1 MKLKNILNENWVVID
16 PRGNASPVGSKI
28 QGDRYVKGKKGY
40 YVILAKHAMTARR
53 AIEKAG
59 GKATSAKVRD
69 LMWDL
74 RYEEKNKDDK
84 EVLLGEGKI
93 KSNIAQTW
101 DSKNTI
107 VNDCY
112 SFILQAVEAGGE
124 DMARDLADS
133 FKLLSNYAMGEYKK
147 AKRG

>member
-59 GKATSAKVRD
+59 GRATSAKIRD

-74 RYEEKNKDDK
+74 RYEEKNKDDILAEIDGSK
-84 EVLLGEGKI
+84 FNNEDFKNIQLLPQILNENFPLEKDINESFELGNIKLTVNKI
-93 KSNIAQTW
+93 KKYEKELIKW
-101 DSKNTI
+101 EEK
-107 VNDCY
+107 
-112 SFILQAVEAGGE
+112 
-124 DMARDLADS
+124 
-133 FKLLSNYAMGEYKK
+133 
-147 AKRG
+147 